1 MQRFLF
7 VLPAVTLLTGCLSGL
22 YGDGE
27 PVGTLNGKALY
38 QTRCTVDLSTAGQ
51 KGLFGTGTVPI
62 YGTCEVAAKNR
73 CGEGAYTIIKADRS
87 NRRMITT
94 THQNGAY
101 VSRRTFPAQDVVMQ
115 FTCKA

>member
-1 MQRFLF
+1 MKRIILGFSALG
-7 VLPAVTLLTGCLSGL
+7 LLSGCLSAI

-27 PVGTLNGKALY
+27 PIGTLNGKALY

-51 KGLFGTGTVPI
+51 KGLFGTGRIPL

-73 CGEGAYTIIKADRS
+73 CGDGAYSIAKADRS
-87 NRRMITT
+87 NRRMITDVID
-94 THQNGAY
+94 NGPY
-101 VSRRTFPAQDVVMQ
+101 RTRRTYPAQDVVLQ